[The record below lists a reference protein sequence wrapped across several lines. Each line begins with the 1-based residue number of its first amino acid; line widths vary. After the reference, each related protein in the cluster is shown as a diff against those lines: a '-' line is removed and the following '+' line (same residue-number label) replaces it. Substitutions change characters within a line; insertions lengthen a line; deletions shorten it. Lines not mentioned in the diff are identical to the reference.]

1 MHASAAGRS
10 SLRCGGLS
18 RSAQDSSV
26 VRGHCA
32 EIGIVQEPGNM
43 WLPDPH
49 PYAAAEVWP
58 PITEV
63 DVSMYPWLSP
73 VPSAI

>member
-1 MHASAAGRS
+1 MH
-10 SLRCGGLS
+10 
-18 RSAQDSSV
+18 V
-26 VRGHCA
+26 A
-32 EIGIVQEPGNM
+32 ESGNVQAPGNM